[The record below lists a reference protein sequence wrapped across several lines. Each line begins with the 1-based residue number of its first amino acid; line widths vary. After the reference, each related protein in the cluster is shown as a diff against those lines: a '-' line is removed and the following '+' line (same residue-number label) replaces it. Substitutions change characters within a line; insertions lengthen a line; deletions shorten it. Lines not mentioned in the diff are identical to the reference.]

1 MIAPNYGINPSPSN
15 KRLQTDTRPALAR
28 NCSTRHYISTMK
40 APSITPKKRPAK
52 GPKPVYVYLKKG
64 RHRTQP
70 WTFIVD
76 EPGVGPVTTKRE
88 RYVRK
93 YTAKRG
99 ALRMLGAVPF
109 GTTLSGRPMWIVRGK
124 NVRPVTFVT
133 LN

>member
-1 MIAPNYGINPSPSN
+1 MAGNYGINPSPSN
-15 KRLQTDTRPALAR
+15 KRLKTDTRPTLAR
-28 NCSTRHYISTMK
+28 KCSTRHYISSMK
-40 APSITPKKRPAK
+40 APSMTAKQRPAK

-70 WTFIVD
+70 WTFIID
-76 EPGVGPVTTKRE
+76 EPGVGPVSTKRE
-88 RYVRK
+88 RYARK
-93 YTAKRG
+93 FTAKRG
-99 ALRMLGAVPF
+99 ALRMLGAVQF

>member
-1 MIAPNYGINPSPSN
+1 
-15 KRLQTDTRPALAR
+15 
-28 NCSTRHYISTMK
+28 MK
-40 APSITPKKRPAK
+40 APTIKAGKAK

-70 WTFIVD
+70 WTFIID

-88 RYVRK
+88 RYARK
-93 YTAKRG
+93 FTAKRG
-99 ALRMLGAVPF
+99 ALRMLGAVQF